1 MKKTAYR
8 IIVIILVIAGIAVSG
23 WYFSRP
29 KPIAVEVKAV
39 ERGTVEA
46 TVSNTRAGTVKACR
60 RARLAPAIGGQ
71 IAKLYVKEGD
81 IVKMGQVLL
90 SLWND
95 DLTAQLQLAKRETIA
110 ARATADQTCLLA
122 QNAGREAKRL
132 EALRKK
138 GQVSEQQAD
147 NAQAQA
153 QAGQASCR
161 AARTNVE
168 VSAARVNVASAAVE
182 RTLLRAPFPGVVGEV
197 NGELGEF
204 VTPSPTGVATLP
216 AVDLLDTSCLYIAAP
231 IDEVDAPEIKTGM
244 KGRISLDAFP
254 NKQFTGRVSRIA
266 PYVLEVE
273 KQARTVD
280 VEALFTD
287 PADYKSL
294 RPGYSADLEII
305 IDTKN
310 NVLRVPTEAVLE
322 GHRVLVYNPNT
333 QLLEERS
340 FNAGL
345 SNWKFTEVLS
355 GLSAGEQVV
364 LSIDRE
370 GVKAG
375 VRATIEKP
383 NTKQ

>member
-1 MKKTAYR
+1 MKKNAYR
-8 IIVIILVIAGIAVSG
+8 LTLFILVITAIIAAV
-23 WYFSRP
+23 WYLSRP
-29 KPIAVEVKAV
+29 KPIAIAVTTV
-39 ERGTVEA
+39 ERGMVEA

-60 RARLAPAIGGQ
+60 RARLAPPIGGQ
-71 IAKLYVKEGD
+71 IAKLSVKEGD
-81 IVKMGQVLL
+81 RVTKGQMLL

-95 DLTAQLQLAKRETIA
+95 DIAAQLQLAERETTA

-122 QNAGREAKRL
+122 DNAVREAKRL

-138 GQVSEQQAD
+138 GQVAEQQAD
-147 NAQAQA
+147 TAQAQA
-153 QAGQASCR
+153 QAGKASCR
-161 AARTNVE
+161 AARANVE
-168 VSAARVNVASAAVE
+168 VSAARASVARATLE
-182 RTLLRAPFPGVVGEV
+182 RTLLRAPFPGVVAEV
-197 NGELGEF
+197 NGEVGEF

-231 IDEVDAPEIKTGM
+231 IDEVDAPQIQTGM
-244 KGRISLDAFP
+244 TARISLDAFP
-254 NKQFTGRVSRIA
+254 NKHFSGRVSRIA

-305 IDTKN
+305 VNVRKD
-310 NVLRVPTEAVLE
+310 VLRIPTEAVLE
-322 GHRVLVYNPNT
+322 GHRVLIYNPAT

-340 FNAGL
+340 FQAGL
-345 SNWKFTEVLS
+345 SNWKYTEVLS
-355 GLSAGEQVV
+355 GLSAGERVV

-375 VRATIEKP
+375 VRATPEKSETAP
-383 NTKQ
+383 

>member
-1 MKKTAYR
+1 MKKISYR
-8 IIVIILVIAGIAVSG
+8 LILILLVITGIVALG

-29 KPIAVEVKAV
+29 KPIAVAVKAV
-39 ERGTVEA
+39 ERGIVEA

-71 IAKLYVKEGD
+71 IAKLAVKEGD
-81 IVKMGQVLL
+81 RVSTGQVLL

-95 DLTAQLQLAKRETIA
+95 DLAAQVQLAQRETTA
-110 ARATADQTCLLA
+110 ARATADQNCLLA
-122 QNAGREAKRL
+122 DNAVREAKRL
-132 EALRKK
+132 EELRKK
-138 GQVSEQQAD
+138 GQVSDQQAD
-147 NAQAQA
+147 TAQAQA
-153 QAGQASCR
+153 LAGQASCR
-161 AARTNVE
+161 AARANVE
-168 VSAARVNVASAAVE
+168 VSAARTSVARAALE
-182 RTLLRAPFPGVVGEV
+182 RTLLRAPFPGIVAEV

-231 IDEVDAPEIKTGM
+231 IDEVDAPQIKTDM
-244 KGRISLDAFP
+244 TARISLDAFP
-254 NKQFTGRVSRIA
+254 NKHFAGRVSRIA

-287 PADYKSL
+287 AADYQSL

-305 IDTKN
+305 VDVKKD
-310 NVLRVPTEAVLE
+310 VLRIPTEAVLE
-322 GHRVLVYNPNT
+322 GHRVLLYNPAT
-333 QLLEERS
+333 QILEERG
-340 FNAGL
+340 FQAGL
-345 SNWKFTEVLS
+345 SNWKYTEVLS
-355 GLSAGEQVV
+355 GLAAGDQVV

-375 VRATIEKP
+375 IRATLEKP
-383 NTKQ
+383 EAAP

>member
-1 MKKTAYR
+1 MKKISYR
-8 IIVIILVIAGIAVSG
+8 LILILLVIVGIVALG

-29 KPIAVEVKAV
+29 KPIAVAVKAV
-39 ERGTVEA
+39 ERGIVEA

-71 IAKLYVKEGD
+71 IAKLAVKEGD
-81 IVKMGQVLL
+81 SVSTGQVLL

-95 DLTAQLQLAKRETIA
+95 DLAAQVQLAQRETTA
-110 ARATADQTCLLA
+110 TRATADQNCLLA
-122 QNAGREAKRL
+122 DNAVREAKRL
-132 EALRKK
+132 EELRKK

-147 NAQAQA
+147 TAQAQA

-161 AARTNVE
+161 AARANVK
-168 VSAARVNVASAAVE
+168 VSAARISVARAALE
-182 RTLLRAPFPGVVGEV
+182 RTLLRAPFPGIVAEV

-231 IDEVDAPEIKTGM
+231 IDEVDAPLIKTDM
-244 KGRISLDAFP
+244 SARISLDAFP
-254 NKQFTGRVSRIA
+254 NKHFTGRVSRIA

-287 PADYKSL
+287 AADYQSL

-305 IDTKN
+305 VDVKKD
-310 NVLRVPTEAVLE
+310 VLRIPTEAVLE
-322 GHRVLVYNPNT
+322 GHRVLIYNPAT
-333 QLLEERS
+333 QMLEERS
-340 FNAGL
+340 FKAGL
-345 SNWKFTEVLS
+345 SNWKYTEVLS
-355 GLSAGEQVV
+355 GLSAGDRVV

-370 GVKAG
+370 GIKAG
-375 VRATIEKP
+375 IRATLEKP
-383 NTKQ
+383 AAAP

>member
-1 MKKTAYR
+1 
-8 IIVIILVIAGIAVSG
+8 
-23 WYFSRP
+23 
-29 KPIAVEVKAV
+29 VES
-39 ERGTVEA
+39 

-71 IAKLYVKEGD
+71 IATLAVKEGD
-81 IVKMGQVLL
+81 RVATGQLLL

-95 DLTAQLQLAKRETIA
+95 DVAAQLQLAERETIA

-122 QNAGREAKRL
+122 DNAVREAKRL

-138 GQVSEQQAD
+138 GQISEQQAD

-153 QAGQASCR
+153 QAGKASCR
-161 AARTNVE
+161 AARANVE
-168 VSAARVNVASAAVE
+168 VSAARTSVARATLE
-182 RTLLRAPFPGVVGEV
+182 RTLLRAPFPGVVAEV
-197 NGELGEF
+197 NGEVGEF

-231 IDEVDAPEIKTGM
+231 IDEVDAPQIQTGM
-244 KGRISLDAFP
+244 TARISLDAFP
-254 NKQFTGRVSRIA
+254 DKHFAGRVSRIA

-305 IDTKN
+305 VNVSKD
-310 NVLRVPTEAVLE
+310 VLRIPTEAVLE
-322 GHRVLVYNPNT
+322 GHRVLIYNPAT
-333 QLLEERS
+333 GLLEQRS
-340 FNAGL
+340 FEAGL
-345 SNWKFTEVLS
+345 SNWKYTEVLS
-355 GLSAGEQVV
+355 GLSAGDRVV
-364 LSIDRE
+364 LSIDKE

-375 VRATIEKP
+375 VHAMPEKSETAP
-383 NTKQ
+383 

>member
-8 IIVIILVIAGIAVSG
+8 ITLTILVIAAVAAAG
-23 WYFSRP
+23 WYLSRP
-29 KPIAVEVKAV
+29 KPITVTVAPV
-39 ERGTVEA
+39 ERGTVES

-71 IAKLYVKEGD
+71 IAKLAVKEGD
-81 IVKMGQVLL
+81 KVTTGEVLL

-95 DLTAQLQLAKRETIA
+95 DVTAQLQLAERETA
-110 ARATADQTCLLA
+110 ATRATADQTCLLA
-122 QNAGREAKRL
+122 DNAGREAKRL

-138 GQVSEQQAD
+138 GQVAEQQAD
-147 NAQAQA
+147 TAQAQA
-153 QAGQASCR
+153 QAGRASCR
-161 AARTNVE
+161 AARANVE
-168 VSAARVNVASAAVE
+168 VSAARVSVARAAVE
-182 RTLLRAPFPGVVGEV
+182 RTLLRAPFPGVVAEV

-231 IDEVDAPEIKTGM
+231 IDEVDAPQINTGM
-244 KGRISLDAFP
+244 TARISLDAFP
-254 NKQFTGRVSRIA
+254 DKHFAGRVSRIA

-280 VEALFTD
+280 VEALFTE
-287 PADYKSL
+287 PADYQSL

-305 IDTKN
+305 IDVKKD
-310 NVLRVPTEAVLE
+310 VLRVPTEAVLE
-322 GHRVLVYNPNT
+322 GHRVLIYNPAT
-333 QLLEERS
+333 RTLEERG
-340 FNAGL
+340 FRAGL
-345 SNWKFTEVLS
+345 SNWKYTQVLS

-375 VRATIEKP
+375 VRATPEKP
-383 NTKQ
+383 ETAP

>member
-1 MKKTAYR
+1 MHKTTYR
-8 IIVIILVIAGIAVSG
+8 VILTLLVIGGVIAAG
-23 WYFSRP
+23 WYLSRP
-29 KPIAVEVKAV
+29 KPIAVVVKAV

-71 IAKLYVKEGD
+71 IAKLEVKEGD
-81 IVKMGQVLL
+81 HVTKGQILL

-95 DLTAQLQLAKRETIA
+95 DLTAQLQLAERETIA
-110 ARATADQTCLLA
+110 ARATSEQTCLLA
-122 QNAGREAKRL
+122 DNAAREAKRL
-132 EALRKK
+132 VELRKK
-138 GQVSEQQAD
+138 GQVAEQQAD

-153 QAGQASCR
+153 LAGQASCR
-161 AARTNVE
+161 AAHANVE
-168 VSAARVNVASAAVE
+168 VSAARTRVARAAVE
-182 RTLLRAPFPGVVGEV
+182 RTLLRAPFPGVVAEV

-231 IDEVDAPEIKTGM
+231 IDEVDAPQIKTDM
-244 KGRISLDAFP
+244 TARISLDAFP
-254 NKQFTGRVSRIA
+254 NKHFAGRVSRIA

-287 PADYKSL
+287 AADYQSL

-305 IDTKN
+305 IAVKKD
-310 NVLRVPTEAVLE
+310 VLRIPTEAVLE
-322 GHRVLVYNPNT
+322 GHRVLIYNPAT
-333 QLLEERS
+333 QSLEEKT
-340 FNAGL
+340 FQAGL
-345 SNWKFTEVLS
+345 SNWKYTEVVS
-355 GLSAGEQVV
+355 GLSAGQQIV

-375 VRATIEKP
+375 VRATPEKP
-383 NTKQ
+383 ETAP